1 MRSPS
6 RRCRLRLASLHHS
19 KVAKTEMSIAVIS
32 YGYDAASGH
41 EYLLPKTTTMMP
53 KGNSLLPGDKMLDL
67 LAMFWGPVFVE
78 V

>member
-1 MRSPS
+1 M
-6 RRCRLRLASLHHS
+6 ASLHHS

-53 KGNSLLPGDKMLDL
+53 RGNSLLLVDKMLDL
-67 LAMFWGPVFVE
+67 LAMFSGPLFVR